1 MLIRTNRTFVPPTDV
16 VELTDRLV
24 VIVEIAG
31 MEPNGFNITLHNRRL
46 SISGTRTRPELAQP
60 AYHQVEIGFGE
71 FKVEVTLPWSV
82 NRDEVSAAYQHGFL
96 QIELPRKPAET
107 VPVVERNTKE
117 QE

>member
-16 VELTDRLV
+16 VELADRLV

-31 MEPNGFNITLHNRRL
+31 MQANGFNITLHNRRL
-46 SISGTRTRPELAQP
+46 SISGVRNRPELTQP

-71 FKVEVTLPWSV
+71 FRVEVALPWSV
-82 NRDEVSAAYQHGFL
+82 DRDQVSASYQHGFL
-96 QIELPRKPAET
+96 QIELPRKPVET
-107 VPVVERNTKE
+107 VPVVERNAKE